1 MKKIIAMLLCIVMVL
16 ALGAQAFALTETDED
31 RLDSF
36 KKAVEDH
43 ETHAAQW
50 NDRASVLGEVEEA
63 VYAYKK
69 VLWDA
74 HIAGKDTSFGSP
86 AQQTAAKDLQLALLD
101 IKKANPKDAG
111 YVEKNIDAAIF
122 DALNYANG
130 TWDQSTFDSW
140 IDTYKGNAKSE
151 QKAADDLGVYVAYYQ
166 ELVDE
171 AAAKKAA
178 EEKAA
183 ADKEAAEKEAAEAEA
198 AAEKAAAE
206 RAALVAK
213 LTKGIDQ
220 STAAGKLLAQATVN
234 KYDFENNMKAAKK
247 SAEAA
252 QKTIDTAKKA
262 AFTTAQALVLE
273 AQTAAYNKM
282 ASEIS
287 VAVDNYV
294 SGVYEAIAQFYADLG

>member
-16 ALGAQAFALTETDED
+16 ALGSQAFALTETDED
-31 RLDSF
+31 RLDSW
-36 KKAVEDH
+36 KKAVEDR
-43 ETHAAQW
+43 ETEAAKW
-50 NDRASVLGEVEEA
+50 NGRASILGEVEEA
-63 VYAYKK
+63 VYNYKK
-69 VLWDA
+69 ALWDA
-74 HIAGKDTSFGSP
+74 HIAGKDNSFGSP

-101 IKKANPKDAG
+101 IKKANPSDAG
-111 YVEKNIDAAIF
+111 YVEKNIDADIF
-122 DALNYANG
+122 DVMNYATG
-130 TWDQSTFDSW
+130 TWDQNTFDSW
-140 IDTYKGNAKSE
+140 IDTYKGNAKDE
-151 QKAADDLGVYVAYYQ
+151 LKKAADYSVYVDYYQ

-183 ADKEAAEKEAAEAEA
+183 ADKEAAEKAAAEAEA
-198 AAEKAAAE
+198 AAKKAAEE

-220 STAAGKLLAQATVN
+220 STAAGKLLAQSTVA

-262 AFTTAQALVLE
+262 AFTTAQALVLD
-273 AQTAAYNKM
+273 AQTIAYNKM
-282 ASEIS
+282 ASEITTAVNDY
-287 VAVDNYV
+287 VA
-294 SGVYEAIAQFYADLG
+294 GVYDAINDFYDSLS